1 MNGNNPVDNGQ
12 GLSYNVNQDAIN
24 EAVVEHYLNQ
34 PHVVKMDEQKPIN
47 DTDCRHETLV
57 ADPTD
62 TIGEAI
68 FHACANKK
76 CGVGFYIH
84 PTENK
89 KLT

>member
-1 MNGNNPVDNGQ
+1 MNPNNNVDLSS
-12 GLSYNVNQDAIN
+12 GLSYNVPNDVN
-24 EAVVEHYLNQ
+24 DAVVEHYLNQ
-34 PHVVKMDEQKPIN
+34 PTLVKMDEQKPVN
-47 DTDCRHETLV
+47 DTSCRHETLV

-62 TIGEAI
+62 KIGDAV
-68 FHACANKK
+68 FHACANYK